1 MPDGQGT
8 SIQLLFKNMT
18 NFECFAESVLDYT
31 ARYNHNMT
39 ISYGPENLTGKPVKY
54 PDYGDCVDTYMLVSY

>member
-8 SIQLLFKNMT
+8 SIQLLFKNMS